1 LKQKGEEIATA
12 LLCANVGQPSIMELV
27 FKKQTDFI
35 KVIKDNYDGCTYV
48 QEDYMLLKFAILD
61 ATGIQVPRLVG

>member
-1 LKQKGEEIATA
+1 
-12 LLCANVGQPSIMELV
+12 MELV

-35 KVIKDNYDGCTYV
+35 KVIKDNYEGCTYV